1 MEVIDRPVMRIWITE
16 VDIDEHDGTRV
27 GTSPSP
33 LREGSD
39 GNMSPV
45 ADCVFNLGAHPVL
58 RSTQRPSLTACVC
71 DRRLDRIGVL
81 IALARKDHSVWLLS
95 G

>member
-1 MEVIDRPVMRIWITE
+1 MEVVDRPIMRIWITE
-16 VDIDEHDGTRV
+16 VGIGEHDGMHV

-33 LREGSD
+33 LREGID

-58 RSTQRPSLTACVC
+58 RSIQ
-71 DRRLDRIGVL
+71 
-81 IALARKDHSVWLLS
+81 
-95 G
+95 